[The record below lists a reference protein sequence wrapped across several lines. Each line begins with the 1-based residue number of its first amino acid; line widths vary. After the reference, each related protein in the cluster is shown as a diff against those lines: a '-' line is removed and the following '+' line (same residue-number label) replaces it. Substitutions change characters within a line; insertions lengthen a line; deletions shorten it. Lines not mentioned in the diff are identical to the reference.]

1 MSAPHA
7 VEWRYAAAGL
17 GWGVAVGAA
26 TGLLCGLGWAA
37 VALAGGGV
45 DGGRVVE
52 RASLLLGAPVLGL
65 LLGATLGGVVGTPGG
80 LVNAVLQPRL
90 RSDRVAWWSSWAVA
104 TLTAALGVALVVGWQ
119 LARDVV
125 DPGPGGVRAQG
136 AAAGALALVPALLG
150 GWLTARTGRLLR
162 RRRSAA
168 HLRGPHDRQDA
179 STAACSSE
187 RRK

>member
-52 RASLLLGAPVLGL
+52 WASLLLGAPVLGL

-80 LVNAVLQPRL
+80 L
-90 RSDRVAWWSSWAVA
+90 
-104 TLTAALGVALVVGWQ
+104 
-119 LARDVV
+119 
-125 DPGPGGVRAQG
+125 
-136 AAAGALALVPALLG
+136 AGALALVPALLG

-168 HLRGPHDRQDA
+168 ALRWPRDRQDA